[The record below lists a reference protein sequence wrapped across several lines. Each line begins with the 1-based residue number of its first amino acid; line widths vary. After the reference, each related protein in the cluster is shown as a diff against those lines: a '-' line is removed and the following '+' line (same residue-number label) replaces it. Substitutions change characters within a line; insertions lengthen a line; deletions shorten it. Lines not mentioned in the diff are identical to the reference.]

1 MSKYTPTIGLEIHA
15 ELNTKTKM
23 FCDCLNDEEETKP
36 NTNVCPVCLA
46 HPGVLPTINH
56 AAVRSVIKLGL
67 ALGATIPEFS
77 KFDRKNYFYPDL
89 PKGYQLSQYDEP
101 LVLGGNLTGIKITR
115 VHLEEDTGRLVHD
128 GGHSLI
134 DYNRAGRPLMEL
146 VTEPDI
152 HSAEEALTFAKE
164 LQLVLRY
171 LNISYADMEHGQ
183 MRVEANISIS
193 DTPGKLGTK
202 VEVKNLNSFR
212 AVRDAIAYEL
222 KRHEEVL
229 EGRGETAKIIQ
240 ETRGWDDVKQQ
251 TYSQRTK
258 EDAHDYRY
266 LPEPDLPP
274 LIITREELAKLKAEL
289 PELPWA
295 RRDRFMKEF
304 GLKQEQAENLVLDK
318 DLATFYEETVSEFQ
332 EELGKDVDTA
342 LVYNYLTSDLSG
354 LLGASGQSLKQ
365 TKVDP
370 ENFADLLVLI
380 KQGELSSRSAKDI
393 LVKMFETGGDPREI
407 MKTENLGQISDE
419 GELNR
424 MVAEIIEGNP
434 AVVADYKKG
443 KMPALEA
450 LIGRAMGKLKGRGN
464 PEVLRRLF
472 LEELA
477 K

>member
-1 MSKYTPTIGLEIHA
+1 MSKYIPTIGLEIHA
-15 ELNTKTKM
+15 ELSTKTKM
-23 FCDCLNDEEETKP
+23 FCDCLNDPDEERP
-36 NTNVCPVCLA
+36 NYNVCPVCLA
-46 HPGVLPTINH
+46 HPGVLPTINEE
-56 AAVRSVIKLGL
+56 AVKSVIKLGL
-67 ALGATIPEFS
+67 ALGAKIPEFS

-101 LVLGGNLTGIKITR
+101 LVLGGKLTGVKITR
-115 VHLEEDTGRLVHD
+115 VHLEEDTGRLMHD
-128 GGHSLI
+128 GESSLV

-152 HSAEEALTFAKE
+152 HSADEALTFAKE

-171 LNISYADMEHGQ
+171 LNISRADMEHGE
-183 MRVEANISIS
+183 MRVEANISVS
-193 DTPGKLGTK
+193 TDPNKLGTK
-202 VEVKNLNSFR
+202 VEVKNLNSFK
-212 AVRDAIAYEL
+212 AVKDAIAYEL

-229 EGRGETAKIIQ
+229 EGGGKIIQ
-240 ETRGWDDVKQQ
+240 ETRGWDDAKQQ

-274 LIITREELAKLKAEL
+274 ITITQKKLEEWSMEL

-295 RRDRFMKEF
+295 RRERFVKEF
-304 GLKQEQAENLVLDK
+304 GLKSEQAEILITDK
-318 DLATFYEETVSEFQ
+318 DLASFYEEVVSEF
-332 EELGKDVDTA
+332 EEEKGKADPVLA
-342 LVYNYLTSDLSG
+342 YNYLTSDLLG
-354 LLGASGQSLKQ
+354 LVRASGQ
-365 TKVDP
+365 TIRGMKVDP

-380 KQGELSSRSAKDI
+380 QKGELSSRSAKDI

-407 MKTENLGQISDE
+407 MKTENMGQISNEDE
-419 GELNR
+419 LKK
-424 MVAEIIEGNP
+424 MVYEIIEANP
-434 AVVADYKKG
+434 VVVADYKKG
-443 KMPALEA
+443 KLPALEA

-472 LEELA
+472 NEEL